1 VSLTSAQQTAVA
13 ARGNVLVVAGAGTGK
28 TSTLVERCL
37 SCLFDDKPPA
47 SLDEILMVT
56 FTEAAAA
63 DMRRRIRVRLEEKL
77 TGHSDVLRWS
87 EQLALFDTAHIGT
100 LHSFCL
106 KLVRQHFY
114 ELELDPQL
122 TVLAEEE
129 AKLLADET
137 LKSILQ
143 AHYAGKTGAA
153 EAVQQLIQA
162 QGRGWDQPIR
172 TLVLRLHQY
181 TQTLRDPA
189 GWFALQSAMF
199 ESTEATQWRNWLAE
213 GLRDWRNRWLPV
225 LGGENLEN
233 KKAAECAAIL
243 KELPDNPSREQCA
256 NALEQV
262 RAASLEWPRGKKTDW
277 QKPLVVFFEETA
289 FLASLARASSRGDP
303 LTEDWNWVR
312 VEMITLLDLAREF
325 SASFTHAKREL
336 GVVDFHDLEQ
346 HALQVLWDRTS
357 NQPTAIAR
365 QWRNKL
371 RFVFV
376 DEYQDINDAQDA
388 ILKALSREGAAANRF
403 LVGDVKQSI
412 YRFRLADPHIFQN
425 YNDAWRGPEGQAIP
439 LLDNFRSRESILKF
453 VNSFFGTLMQREV
466 GGVTYGED
474 ASLRFGDPENRT
486 ALSLAQ

>member
-1 VSLTSAQQTAVA
+1 VSLTSAQQKAIA
-13 ARGNVLVVAGAGTGK
+13 ARGNVLVVAGAGAGK

-37 SCLFDDKPPA
+37 SCLFDDQPPA

-63 DMRRRIRVRLEEKL
+63 DMRRRIRARLEEKL

-189 GWFALQSAMF
+189 GWFASQLAMF
-199 ESTEATQWRNWLAE
+199 ESTEPTQWRSWLVE
-213 GLRDWRNRWLPV
+213 GLCDWRNRWLPM
-225 LGGENLEN
+225 LRGENPEN
-233 KKAAECAAIL
+233 KKAVECAAIL
-243 KELPDNPSREQCA
+243 N
-256 NALEQV
+256 
-262 RAASLEWPRGKKTDW
+262 
-277 QKPLVVFFEETA
+277 
-289 FLASLARASSRGDP
+289 
-303 LTEDWNWVR
+303 
-312 VEMITLLDLAREF
+312 
-325 SASFTHAKREL
+325 
-336 GVVDFHDLEQ
+336 
-346 HALQVLWDRTS
+346 
-357 NQPTAIAR
+357 
-365 QWRNKL
+365 
-371 RFVFV
+371 
-376 DEYQDINDAQDA
+376 
-388 ILKALSREGAAANRF
+388 
-403 LVGDVKQSI
+403 
-412 YRFRLADPHIFQN
+412 
-425 YNDAWRGPEGQAIP
+425 
-439 LLDNFRSRESILKF
+439 
-453 VNSFFGTLMQREV
+453 
-466 GGVTYGED
+466 
-474 ASLRFGDPENRT
+474 
-486 ALSLAQ
+486 